1 MQQQQGKDQNG
12 VTSKTPKKKGKSS
25 SSQNQSFLK
34 FGKAVPSSGHSSNSS
49 PDAPKLTNHITAWE
63 DQERGEVPSLVPP
76 ERDEDF
82 LTPHVSPVTV
92 NNNGDIST
100 TEEEEE
106 EEVKTKPFTGLVPST
121 SDSHIASTDPRVIE
135 NGFNSSESETP
146 PTAPP
151 FRRFMSYD
159 PQGPWAGRGGGG
171 EGKKE
176 TKLKSKSFD
185 TIPKPVNK
193 LPSHPPPISVLNHKM
208 AEPNRSLPPTNGVAP
223 TTSTTSISTDQSQSP
238 FLNAG
243 PSPSISTSSAV
254 FYTFPVSNAPIDLFT
269 IFIRL
274 GSFVGNLME
283 VLTPKI
289 RQGLKMGLNETAEL
303 PSEVNQIRRFL
314 TDIRQQSENMRVEF
328 LKKIHKVCSPQY
340 IPCIFWYILVYSCIL
355 QIMVSNLKLY
365 ADNLLCMD
373 LCYLP
378 QGEAK
383 SLFGE
388 EVGVVIN

>member
-1 MQQQQGKDQNG
+1 M
-12 VTSKTPKKKGKSS
+12 
-25 SSQNQSFLK
+25 
-34 FGKAVPSSGHSSNSS
+34 
-49 PDAPKLTNHITAWE
+49 
-63 DQERGEVPSLVPP
+63 
-76 ERDEDF
+76 
-82 LTPHVSPVTV
+82 
-92 NNNGDIST
+92 NNTGDIST

-106 EEVKTKPFTGLVPST
+106 EEEVKSKPFTGLVPST
-121 SDSHIASTDPRVIE
+121 SDSRITATDPRVIE

-146 PTAPP
+146 PLAPP
-151 FRRFMSYD
+151 FRRLVSCD
-159 PQGPWAGRGGGG
+159 PQGTHWVGRGGGG
-171 EGKKE
+171 EVKKE

-193 LPSHPPPISVLNHKM
+193 LPSHPPPLSVLNHKVT
-208 AEPNRSLPPTNGVAP
+208 EPTRSPGNGVLP
-223 TTSTTSISTDQSQSP
+223 TSSATSISTDQSQSP
-238 FLNAG
+238 SLTTG
-243 PSPSISTSSAV
+243 PSPSISTTSAV

-274 GSFVGNLME
+274 GSFIGNLME

-328 LKKIHKVCSPQY
+328 LKKIHKVCFPQY
-340 IPCIFWYILVYSCIL
+340 ISVYSCIL

-383 SLFGE
+383 NLLGE